1 MSRKICKMYNTHK
14 NLVPDKILCSLKLL
28 PCLEFDSYFCFIY
41 KTQQDLYLKSFILFC
56 LQIHVKALFNYD
68 PEEDIY
74 IPCRELGISFMKG
87 DILHVISTDDA
98 NWWQAYREGER
109 EHQSLAGLIPS
120 RNFQEQYVLLLL

>member
-1 MSRKICKMYNTHK
+1 MEILVL
-14 NLVPDKILCSLKLL
+14 NLIIV
-28 PCLEFDSYFCFIY
+28 
-41 KTQQDLYLKSFILFC
+41 

-87 DILHVISTDDA
+87 DILHVISTDDP

-120 RNFQEQYVLLLL
+120 RLFQEQYVYTLCLLSRIKWGLFGHSVIFLLN